1 MRKLEEY
8 INVGTKRMRCGY
20 TTGSCAAAAARA
32 ATELLI
38 TSEVVPAVTLLT
50 PAGIEVVIEVEEH
63 DAGPGW
69 AECAVQKDSGDD
81 PDVTNGALVYARVE
95 WSNEPGIRID
105 GGVGV
110 GRVTREGLDQP
121 VGEAAINSTPRRMI
135 REQVEAALAS
145 SRSEDRLSGDGESAA
160 FAMQEE
166 DPDALSADSAP
177 NKASDEASAE
187 LEQAGSLDEARSAS
201 SQAGLLVTISIPA
214 GVELAAKT
222 FNPRLGIE
230 GGISMLGTGGIVRP
244 MSEDALI
251 ASIELEMRMLYER
264 GVRDL
269 LVVPGNYGRDFACGQ
284 LNLNMDEA
292 VSCSNYFGATLD
304 AACVLGFE
312 RVLIVGHI
320 GKMAKVAGGIMNTH
334 SRVADCRVEVLAA
347 HAALMGAPQPVV
359 AQIMAAATTDA
370 AIDVLKE
377 APQVSSLCYNGPEG
391 ATAAWMRW
399 SGMDDFAGDY
409 EMDPDGIFAND
420 LSITSDGDFDDEY
433 PIGLD
438 QATMASLMRSLA
450 DKLNHRVAGR
460 LQVEAIVFSNVHGVL
475 GVTPGAE
482 SLARVWLA

>member
-20 TTGSCAAAAARA
+20 TTGSCAAAASRA
-32 ATELLI
+32 AAELLVG
-38 TSEVVPAVTLLT
+38 EALVPAVTLLT
-50 PAGIEVVIEVEEH
+50 PAGIEVVIEIEEH
-63 DAGPGW
+63 AEGEGW

-95 WSNEPGIRID
+95 RVDEPGVHID
-105 GGVGV
+105 GGLGV

-121 VGEAAINSTPRRMI
+121 VGAAAINSTPRRMI
-135 REQVEAALAS
+135 KEQVEAVLA
-145 SRSEDRLSGDGESAA
+145 DNPGFDGGLS
-160 FAMQEE
+160 
-166 DPDALSADSAP
+166 
-177 NKASDEASAE
+177 
-187 LEQAGSLDEARSAS
+187 
-201 SQAGLLVTISIPA
+201 VIISIPA
-214 GVELAAKT
+214 GVELAART

-230 GGISMLGTGGIVRP
+230 GGISVLGTGGIVRP

-284 LNLNMDEA
+284 LKLNMDAA

-347 HAALMGAPQPVV
+347 HAALVGAPQQVV
-359 AQIMAAATTDA
+359 SRIMGAATTDA
-370 AIDVLKE
+370 ALDALKE
-377 APQVSSLCYNGPEG
+377 C
-391 ATAAWMRW
+391 
-399 SGMDDFAGDY
+399 
-409 EMDPDGIFAND
+409 
-420 LSITSDGDFDDEY
+420 
-433 PIGLD
+433 GLD
-438 QATMASLMRSLA
+438 GAAMASLMANLA

-475 GVTPGAE
+475 GATPGAYE
-482 SLARVWLA
+482 LAKVWS